1 MKKVEK
7 ILAPTDLSELSRVG
21 LEYALELARGW
32 GAEVT
37 VYHVANAADLVNY
50 KASSLEDLLNKHRKL
65 LADLLNEHFAELL
78 PLVEVRQKV
87 DVGSPAPNILD
98 EAEKEA
104 SDLIVMSTHGRTG
117 LAHVLM
123 GSVTEE
129 VVRNAACPVFSI
141 HPPKPRR
148 QRENTSREPGRGP
161 SFSAI
166 CFQLR
171 VRLVFVTPT
180 AVADDWW
187 LR

>member
-37 VYHVANAADLVNY
+37 VYHVANPVELANY
-50 KASSLEDLLNKHRKL
+50 KAHSLEDLLDKHRKSL
-65 LADLLNEHFAELL
+65 GQFLNEHFVELL

-87 DVGSPAPNILD
+87 EIGSPATNILD
-98 EAEKEA
+98 EAERET

-117 LAHVLM
+117 IAHVLM
-123 GSVTEE
+123 GSVTEQ

-141 HPPKPRR
+141 HPPQPRK
-148 QRENTSREPGRGP
+148 ENGRG
-161 SFSAI
+161 
-166 CFQLR
+166 
-171 VRLVFVTPT
+171 
-180 AVADDWW
+180 
-187 LR
+187 